1 MAKPVDIGVN
11 TQFGTRVIRASRLKL
26 APELVK
32 CLVIMAVGVLMIR
45 IDPAGLLGLV
55 GWLVLLFFGLVATLH
70 AIRLVRPRALELD
83 AQGFTLG
90 VLLNGP
96 ARKMLWRDIDRFF
109 VYRPPESRRKM
120 IGYRIAPASR
130 QDSGL
135 EAEADGFE
143 ADAALLHEWPGSPEK
158 MVETLNAYRRWALG
172 TA

>member
-32 CLVIMAVGVLMIR
+32 SLVIMAVGVLMIR
-45 IDPAGLLGLV
+45 INPAGLLGLA
-55 GWLVLLFFGLVATLH
+55 GWLVLLFFGLGATLYV
-70 AIRLVRPRALELD
+70 IRLVRPRALELD
-83 AQGFTLG
+83 AQGFTFGTLF
-90 VLLNGP
+90 NRSP
-96 ARKMLWRDIDRFF
+96 RKMLWREIDRFF
-109 VYRPPESRRKM
+109 VYRPPDSRSKM

-130 QDSGL
+130 QDLGL
-135 EAEADGFE
+135 EAEADDFE
-143 ADAALLHEWPGSPEK
+143 ADAALLDEWPGSPEK